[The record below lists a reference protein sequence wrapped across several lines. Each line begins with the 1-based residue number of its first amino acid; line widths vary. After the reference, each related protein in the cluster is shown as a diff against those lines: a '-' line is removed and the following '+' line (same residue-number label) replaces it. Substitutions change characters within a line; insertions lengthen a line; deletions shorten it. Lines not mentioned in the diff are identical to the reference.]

1 MIVIG
6 NWLEEARTLSHF
18 EIAPQ
23 DWRDAL
29 GDLVPALHPG
39 SSRVLADSP
48 GADQVHHVM
57 PEVIQGLLESAVRDV
72 VISNAYIV
80 PDGEALDWLR
90 GQVER
95 GVRYRILTNSLAS
108 HDVPAVNAHYKQW
121 RRDFIEAGVEL
132 YETRPDAAVKALVV
146 DTPPVQA
153 AFMGLHAKAIAIDGR
168 RVFIGSMNLDPRSWR
183 LNSEM
188 GVVVESEGLAADV
201 RAAGGRDLRP
211 ENAWRVTLDDNGGM
225 IWTAG
230 DEVLH
235 RQPARN
241 FWQRVEDVFFMLLPK
256 EVY

>member
-1 MIVIG
+1 
-6 NWLEEARTLSHF
+6 
-18 EIAPQ
+18 
-23 DWRDAL
+23 
-29 GDLVPALHPG
+29 
-39 SSRVLADSP
+39 
-48 GADQVHHVM
+48 M

-153 AFMGLHAKAIAIDGR
+153 AFMGLPAQAIAHDGR
-168 RVFIGSMNLDPRSWR
+168 RVFIGPLTPAPPSRHP
-183 LNSEM
+183 
-188 GVVVESEGLAADV
+188 GQPP
-201 RAAGGRDLRP
+201 GRG
-211 ENAWRVTLDDNGGM
+211 N
-225 IWTAG
+225 
-230 DEVLH
+230 
-235 RQPARN
+235 
-241 FWQRVEDVFFMLLPK
+241 
-256 EVY
+256 